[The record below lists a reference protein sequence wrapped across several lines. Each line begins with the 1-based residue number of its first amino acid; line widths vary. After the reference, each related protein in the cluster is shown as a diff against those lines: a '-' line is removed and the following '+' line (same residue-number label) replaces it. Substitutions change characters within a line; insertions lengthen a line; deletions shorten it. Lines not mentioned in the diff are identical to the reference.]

1 MLGGVWLIYLGFG
14 LLSVAMA
21 PLVDPISRD
30 LGLSYTTMGAIL
42 GAWPLVYIVAA
53 APCGAFVDRV
63 GLKWS
68 LFLAVLVIAASG
80 GLRAVAF
87 DAATLFVAVGLF
99 GIGGPLI
106 SIGAPKAIAQWFQG
120 AERGL
125 AMGVYITGPALG
137 NMLALALTNSVLMP
151 LTGGNWRQVLLIYS
165 GFILITGLAWFL
177 LGSHPINRVV
187 ERAGRHRE
195 TVAGQ
200 MAVFARLL
208 RLPSIQVILA
218 ISIGAFFFHHA
229 LSNWLPE
236 ILRTGGMTPDVAGIW
251 SAVPT
256 AIGIVGALLI
266 PRLATPPRRFAILF
280 GLSLCA
286 GAGALMLLV
295 AGTPALVVAMILQ
308 GIGRGSLIAVLILVL
323 METRGVD
330 ARHIGAAVGLF
341 FSAAE
346 IGGVLGPLAIGAAS
360 DLTGGFD
367 AGLWLLGAV
376 SAAVIGLLTL
386 HRGIERRDAT
396 MTSATI
402 QGDARREQ
410 DSQAGASTKSYRP
423 RHPPPPRSRLIAR
436 PSR

>member
-120 AERGL
+120 AERGF

-165 GFILITGLAWFL
+165 GFILATGLAWFL

-330 ARHIGAAVGLF
+330 ARHTGAAVGLF

-376 SAAVIGLLTL
+376 STAVIGLLCL

-396 MTSATI
+396 MT
-402 QGDARREQ
+402 
-410 DSQAGASTKSYRP
+410 
-423 RHPPPPRSRLIAR
+423 
-436 PSR
+436 

>member
-1 MLGGVWLIYLGFG
+1 MLGGVWLIYFGFG

-68 LFLAVLVIAASG
+68 LFLAVLVIGASG

-87 DAATLFVAVGLF
+87 DGATLFVAVGLF

-106 SIGAPKAIAQWFQG
+106 SIGAPKAIAQWFLG
-120 AERGL
+120 AERGF

-137 NMLALALTNSVLMP
+137 NMLALMLTNSVLMP
-151 LTGGNWRQVLLIYS
+151 LTGGNWRQVLLIYA
-165 GFILITGLAWFL
+165 GFILATGLAWFV
-177 LGSHPINRVV
+177 LGSHPISRVV

-195 TVAGQ
+195 TIAGQ
-200 MAVFARLL
+200 MAVFAKLL
-208 RLPSIQVILA
+208 RLPNIQVILA
-218 ISIGAFFFHHA
+218 ISIGAFFFHHS

-236 ILRTGGMTPDVAGIW
+236 ILRTGGMAPDVAGIW

-256 AIGIVGALLI
+256 AVGIVGALLI
-266 PRLATPPRRFAILF
+266 PRLATPPRRFTILF

-286 GAGALMLLV
+286 AAGALMLLV
-295 AGTPALVVAMILQ
+295 ADTPALVVAMLLQ

-323 METRGVD
+323 MESRGVD
-330 ARHIGAAVGLF
+330 PRNTGAAVGLF

-367 AGLWLLGAV
+367 AGLCILGAV
-376 SAAVIGLLTL
+376 SAAVIGLLCL
-386 HRGIERRDAT
+386 HRGIERRDA
-396 MTSATI
+396 A
-402 QGDARREQ
+402 
-410 DSQAGASTKSYRP
+410 
-423 RHPPPPRSRLIAR
+423 L
-436 PSR
+436 PSV

>member
-165 GFILITGLAWFL
+165 GFILATGLAWFL

-208 RLPSIQVILA
+208 RLPSIQVILT

-330 ARHIGAAVGLF
+330 ARHTGAAVGLF

-376 SAAVIGLLTL
+376 SAAVIGLLCL
-386 HRGIERRDAT
+386 HRGIERRDAA
-396 MTSATI
+396 M
-402 QGDARREQ
+402 
-410 DSQAGASTKSYRP
+410 
-423 RHPPPPRSRLIAR
+423 PPV
-436 PSR
+436 

>member
-165 GFILITGLAWFL
+165 GFILATGLAWFL

-200 MAVFARLL
+200 MAVFVRLL

-330 ARHIGAAVGLF
+330 ARHTGAAVGLF

-376 SAAVIGLLTL
+376 SGAVIGLLCL
-386 HRGIERRDAT
+386 HRGIERRDAA
-396 MTSATI
+396 M
-402 QGDARREQ
+402 
-410 DSQAGASTKSYRP
+410 
-423 RHPPPPRSRLIAR
+423 
-436 PSR
+436 PSV

>member
-1 MLGGVWLIYLGFG
+1 MQAAAPSSAVPPHEHGYRWAMLGGVWLIYLGFG

-21 PLVDPISRD
+21 PLVAPISRD

-330 ARHIGAAVGLF
+330 ARHTGAAVGLF

-396 MTSATI
+396 MT
-402 QGDARREQ
+402 
-410 DSQAGASTKSYRP
+410 
-423 RHPPPPRSRLIAR
+423 
-436 PSR
+436 

>member
-1 MLGGVWLIYLGFG
+1 MLGGVWLIYFGFG

-137 NMLALALTNSVLMP
+137 NMLALVLTNSVLMP

-165 GFILITGLAWFL
+165 AFILATGLAWFL
-177 LGSHPINRVV
+177 LGSHPIIRVA
-187 ERAGRHRE
+187 ERAGRRRE
-195 TVAGQ
+195 TIAGQ

-218 ISIGAFFFHHA
+218 ISIVAFFFHHA

-236 ILRTGGMTPDVAGIW
+236 ILRTGGMAPDVAGIW

-256 AIGIVGALLI
+256 AIGIVGALMI

-286 GAGALMLLV
+286 GLGALMLLV

-330 ARHIGAAVGLF
+330 PRNTGAAVGLF

-367 AGLWLLGAV
+367 TGLWLLGAV
-376 SAAVIGLLTL
+376 SAAAVGLLCL
-386 HRGIERRDAT
+386 HHGIERRDAA
-396 MTSATI
+396 M
-402 QGDARREQ
+402 
-410 DSQAGASTKSYRP
+410 
-423 RHPPPPRSRLIAR
+423 
-436 PSR
+436 PSV

>member
-1 MLGGVWLIYLGFG
+1 MLGGVWLIYFGFG

-68 LFLAVLVIAASG
+68 LFLAVLVIGASG

-87 DAATLFVAVGLF
+87 DGATLFVAVGLF

-120 AERGL
+120 AERGF

-137 NMLALALTNSVLMP
+137 NMLALMLTNSVLMP
-151 LTGGNWRQVLLIYS
+151 LTGGNWRQVLLIYA
-165 GFILITGLAWFL
+165 GFILATGLAWFV
-177 LGSHPINRVV
+177 LGSHPISRMV

-195 TVAGQ
+195 TIAGQ
-200 MAVFARLL
+200 MAVFAKLL
-208 RLPSIQVILA
+208 RLPNIQVILA
-218 ISIGAFFFHHA
+218 VSIGAFFFHHS

-236 ILRTGGMTPDVAGIW
+236 ILRTGGMTPGVAGIW

-256 AIGIVGALLI
+256 AVGIVGALLI
-266 PRLATPPRRFAILF
+266 PRLATPPRRFTILF

-286 GAGALMLLV
+286 AAGALMLLV
-295 AGTPALVVAMILQ
+295 AGTPALVVAMLLQ

-323 METRGVD
+323 MESRGVD
-330 ARHIGAAVGLF
+330 PRNTGAAVGLF

-367 AGLWLLGAV
+367 AGLCILGAV
-376 SAAVIGLLTL
+376 SAAVIGLLCL
-386 HRGIERRDAT
+386 HRGIERRDA
-396 MTSATI
+396 A
-402 QGDARREQ
+402 
-410 DSQAGASTKSYRP
+410 
-423 RHPPPPRSRLIAR
+423 L
-436 PSR
+436 PSV